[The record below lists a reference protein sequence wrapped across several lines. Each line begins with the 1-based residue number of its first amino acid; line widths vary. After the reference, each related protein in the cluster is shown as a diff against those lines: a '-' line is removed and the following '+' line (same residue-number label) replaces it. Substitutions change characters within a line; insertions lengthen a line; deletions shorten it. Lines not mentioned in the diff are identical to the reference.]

1 MFFKRPSFKYGGQ
14 AEGINQPVRTNFSA
28 GTNPNKTGS
37 AFAKDIFES
46 QAPTSFNVMNEGIA
60 QGLQMKQPNVA
71 ISGGS
76 LDSSYLDSIF
86 KKPLSTANT
95 GDATI
100 AETMAMESNIRQPK
114 MTKMSEDLGEDPLG
128 SDFDTTE
135 KITLPSGETQ
145 FVTKPKG
152 ELSDLAKAN
161 LGIISQQEY
170 QQILAKQ
177 KSERQKQEDKIK
189 AERDFKQTVTQAEK
203 DFKAPLKETNV
214 ADEFADITLGSAQ
227 DEKIANDLEA
237 NGLKALADDNPAKAL
252 DEEELKLANKEAESG
267 LTGKFIPMFEKYL
280 SPQAAEV
287 KRDAFLAVAK
297 LGFRLMNQS
306 VGEAG
311 LASVEDFEKIGKEK
325 RQLRALAAMKGLDY
339 EKDVVLADKKLRLS
353 LAKMGK
359 ADNYDKKLREFKQG
373 IISIYPE
380 LAANVGYLDI
390 LAADIRA
397 TEGTYNTS
405 VGQAINR
412 DAVTLF
418 SRNTADYKTG
428 QNPPQYINSIAKF
441 AFADPIV
448 DVTTNLVELPLNSKG
463 KIDESFVIEPGKYYF
478 SKGLKGGKEIYKYT
492 GGLEKV
498 YGDVKDDSK
507 AFDLY
512 QSPIGLKIR

>member
-14 AEGINQPVRTNFSA
+14 AEGIKQTVRTNFSA

-37 AFAKDIFES
+37 AFVKDIFES
-46 QAPTSFNVMNEGIA
+46 QAPTSFNVMNQGIA
-60 QGLQMKQPNVA
+60 QGLQMKPNVA

-170 QQILAKQ
+170 QQILQKQ

-339 EKDVVLADKKLRLS
+339 EKDVVLADKKLR
-353 LAKMGK
+353 
-359 ADNYDKKLREFKQG
+359 EFKQG

-492 GGLEKV
+492 GGVEKV
-498 YGDVKDDSK
+498 YSDVKDDSK